1 MFCNDYNYIFIFICK
16 SNKKCLYDE
25 RIRIF
30 IYHTDTIIS
39 VEKYL
44 QPNIVIFSQ
53 RLLQWNI
60 LNASKIINI

>member
-1 MFCNDYNYIFIFICK
+1 
-16 SNKKCLYDE
+16 LYDE

-44 QPNIVIFSQ
+44 QPNIVIFTQ
-53 RLLQWNI
+53 QLL
-60 LNASKIINI
+60 